1 MLSDSKHMQTKKKN
15 KRPLSAT
22 HSSWGDKQKQEC
34 VEIYYM
40 LGGKIKETA
49 AATGIPFE
57 TIKSWLKSEW
67 WKELYDEIKQTDN
80 IVLSHRLQKIMSRSL
95 DLVEDR
101 IENGDFFYDQKKGEI
116 VRKDIGIRD
125 AHTIFKD
132 SFLVKEAIEKPN
144 MVQVDQESVSEK
156 LNALASQFE
165 QFAKVNKNK
174 KPEVIQVTDV
184 VFIPEKK
191 DEVQDGLQEE
201 RQEGEIKFRT

>member
-1 MLSDSKHMQTKKKN
+1 MLSDSKIMQDKKKN
-15 KRPLSAT
+15 KRPLSAVNK
-22 HSSWGDKQKQEC
+22 SWGDKQKQEC

-40 LGGKIKETA
+40 LGGKLKETA

-57 TIKSWLKSEW
+57 TIRTWTKSEW

-95 DLVEDR
+95 DIVEDR
-101 IENGDFFYDQKKGEI
+101 MEKGDIFYDQKKGEM
-116 VRKDIGIRD
+116 VRKDVGIRD
-125 AHTIFKD
+125 AHSIFKD

-144 MVQVDQESVSEK
+144 MVQVDQESVSDK

-184 VFIPEKK
+184 VFVEQKK

-201 RQEGEIKFRT
+201 RQEG